1 MVPGLIDSTW
11 EVGDMKRGVRLSLLV
26 LILVAG
32 SVLLM
37 GFLGLSC
44 ELWSRIALA
53 GAKKVG
59 IKDIVRTVYQYDTWD
74 LPLERC
80 KFLERFLEPGI

>member
-1 MVPGLIDSTW
+1 MLSFRGVV
-11 EVGDMKRGVRLSLLV
+11 EMRRGVRLSLLV
-26 LILVAG
+26 LVLVAG
-32 SVLLM
+32 SVLLL

-44 ELWSRIALA
+44 ELWSRVALA

-59 IKDIVRTVYQYDTWD
+59 IKDAVRAIYQSDLWD
-74 LPLERC
+74 LPLERF